1 MSMIHPSSRKLSPI
15 RVFGVMGIAG
25 LAGLSLVSC
34 SDGMTAPS
42 DLTGSVWRLQSMRL
56 AGVTSTFVPA
66 DPGQYTVE
74 FKPDGLIG
82 VRADC
87 NSCGGNYSLSGDRLT
102 VPGMACTLALC
113 ATPQGGEF
121 ANLIDGVSSLDRDGD
136 ATLVIA
142 SPDGTL
148 TLMR

>member
-1 MSMIHPSSRKLSPI
+1 
-15 RVFGVMGIAG
+15 
-25 LAGLSLVSC
+25 
-34 SDGMTAPS
+34 
-42 DLTGSVWRLQSMRL
+42 
-56 AGVTSTFVPA
+56 
-66 DPGQYTVE
+66 VE

-87 NSCGGNYSLSGDRLT
+87 NSCGGTYSLSGDQLT

-121 ANLIDGVSSLDRDGD
+121 ANLIEGT
-136 ATLVIA
+136 ATLDKDSDRSLQIA

-148 TLMR
+148 TLVR

>member
-1 MSMIHPSSRKLSPI
+1 MSRPSHRKPRPI
-15 RVFGVMGIAG
+15 RAFGAIG
-25 LAGLSLVSC
+25 LAGLALVSC
-34 SDGMTAPS
+34 SDGMTGPS
-42 DLTGSVWRLQSMRL
+42 ELTVGVWRLQSMRL
-56 AGVTSTFVPA
+56 AGATSSFVPD
-66 DPGQYTVE
+66 DPGRYTVE

-87 NSCGGNYSLSGDRLT
+87 NSCGGTYSLSGDRLT

-121 ANLIDGVSSLDRDGD
+121 ANLIEGT
-136 ATLVIA
+136 ATLDKDADGTLQIA

-148 TLMR
+148 TLVR

>member
-1 MSMIHPSSRKLSPI
+1 MSRPSHSNPRSI
-15 RVFGVMGIAG
+15 SVFGAIG

-34 SDGMTAPS
+34 SDGMTGPS
-42 DLTGSVWRLQSMRL
+42 ELTVGVWRLQSMRL
-56 AGVTSTFVPA
+56 AGATSSFVPD
-66 DPGQYTVE
+66 DPGRYTVE

-87 NSCGGNYSLSGDRLT
+87 NSCGGTYSLSGDQLT

-121 ANLIDGVSSLDRDGD
+121 ANLIEGT
-136 ATLVIA
+136 ATLDKDSDRSLQIA

-148 TLMR
+148 TLVR